1 MRRHSSLAVT
11 SAIVL
16 LGGAGVFGG
25 GAISLRASTDHRPL
39 ESRPSLPARV
49 AHPTGGRRRR
59 SDPRARCSTISPAT
73 TPSPYLFATGP
84 LRLPR
89 VATVRRLGIGTGP
102 ADHGGAVAR
111 PARLRVGR
119 PIRRGHGQR
128 LLRRLPVRADDV
140 VGARLR
146 RPAERSPARGP
157 ESCRRSPAAHRR
169 LVGVAGLLGGRR
181 SVVRPTATRA
191 GSRYCS
197 HHQPCRRGLEAKVV
211 RRGARR
217 SAVRRRHRL
226 DLR

>member
-16 LGGAGVFGG
+16 LGGAGVFGD
-25 GAISLRASTDHRPL
+25 GAISLRTSTVTGHLKAVRAFQHALRTRRAGEAPVGPSSPL
-39 ESRPSLPARV
+39 LDDLA
-49 AHPTGGRRRR
+49 
-59 SDPRARCSTISPAT
+59 AT
-73 TPSPYLFATGP
+73 TPFAVPVRHRTPPVATGRDRAP
-84 LRLPR
+84 PR
-89 VATVRRLGIGTGP
+89 HRDRASR
-102 ADHGGAVAR
+102 HGGAVAR

-140 VGARLR
+140 VGTRLR